1 MARRVAR
8 RLEQGGRTWQ
18 KERARTGLGW
28 RPEKLAPMLMPKRRM
43 KREQP
48 MMHPICRLQ
57 QQPQHFLWGCS
68 IPPRVAADNQQ
79 AVLRGRR
86 GSLTHVKLVL
96 VAAQATHRYPGKAC
110 RYVD

>member
-1 MARRVAR
+1 VARRVAR
-8 RLEQGGRTWQ
+8 QVEQGGRTWQ

-86 GSLTHVKLVL
+86 TNSLIS
-96 VAAQATHRYPGKAC
+96 R
-110 RYVD
+110 

>member
-1 MARRVAR
+1 M
-8 RLEQGGRTWQ
+8 EQGGRTWQ

-68 IPPRVAADNQQ
+68 IPPRVAADKNSLLIIPPQEHARKQ
-79 AVLRGRR
+79 ERGCPQDRCSEFVMR
-86 GSLTHVKLVL
+86 LKRTTG
-96 VAAQATHRYPGKAC
+96 
-110 RYVD
+110 

>member
-1 MARRVAR
+1 M
-8 RLEQGGRTWQ
+8 EPGGRTWQ
-18 KERARTGLGW
+18 NERARTGSGW

-68 IPPRVAADNQQ
+68 IPPPPRA
-79 AVLRGRR
+79 GRR
-86 GSLTHVKLVL
+86 GLTNRRYCADAVGFSM
-96 VAAQATHRYPGKAC
+96 ATRAPRYPGKAC